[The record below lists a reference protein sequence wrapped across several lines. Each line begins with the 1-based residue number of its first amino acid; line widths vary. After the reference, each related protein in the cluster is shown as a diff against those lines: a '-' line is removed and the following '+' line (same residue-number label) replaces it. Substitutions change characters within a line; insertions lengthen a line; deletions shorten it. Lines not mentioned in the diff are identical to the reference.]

1 MHYLGMRMRGIALVV
16 ISLARLFSST
26 LNASAE
32 PTPSPSP
39 SPSPDY
45 QMLINQY
52 KLDLDRYRNLVQARE
67 KARSQINRTFMLAVN
82 DANHEARMT
91 MKLAKTA
98 AIKNEILSKQKVAVT
113 AASVARDA
121 AIAAL
126 GSLPTPPV
134 KPMKPVEMATLNKM
148 KNKKSSPSPTR

>member
-1 MHYLGMRMRGIALVV
+1 MHHLGMRMRGIALVV
-16 ISLARLFSST
+16 ILLTLLFSST

-32 PTPSPSP
+32 PTPSPSA

>member
-1 MHYLGMRMRGIALVV
+1 MHHLGMRLRGIALVV
-16 ISLARLFSST
+16 ISLTLLFSSSI
-26 LNASAE
+26 NASAE

-39 SPSPDY
+39 DY
-45 QMLINQY
+45 QMLMNQY
-52 KLDLDRYRNLVQARE
+52 RLDLDRYRDLVQARE
-67 KARSQINRTFMLAVN
+67 KARSQINRTFMVAVN

-91 MKLAKTA
+91 MKVAKTA
-98 AIKNEILSKQKVAVT
+98 AIKNEILSKQKIAVT

-126 GSLPTPPV
+126 GALPTPPV
-134 KPMKPVEMATLNKM
+134 KPIKPVEMGTLNKM

>member
-1 MHYLGMRMRGIALVV
+1 MHHLGMRLRGIALVV
-16 ISLARLFSST
+16 ISLTLLFSSSI
-26 LNASAE
+26 NASAE

-39 SPSPDY
+39 DY
-45 QMLINQY
+45 QMLMNQY
-52 KLDLDRYRNLVQARE
+52 RLDLDRYRDLVQARE
-67 KARSQINRTFMLAVN
+67 KARSQINRTFMVAVN
-82 DANHEARMT
+82 DANQEARMT

-98 AIKNEILSKQKVAVT
+98 ATKNEILSKQKIAVT

-126 GSLPTPPV
+126 GALPTPPV
-134 KPMKPVEMATLNKM
+134 KPIKPVEMGTLNKM

>member
-1 MHYLGMRMRGIALVV
+1 MHHLGMRLRGIALVV
-16 ISLARLFSST
+16 ISLTLLFSSSI
-26 LNASAE
+26 NASAE

-39 SPSPDY
+39 SPDY
-45 QMLINQY
+45 QMLMNQY
-52 KLDLDRYRNLVQARE
+52 KLDLNRFRDLVQARE

-82 DANHEARMT
+82 DANQEARMT

-98 AIKNEILSKQKVAVT
+98 AIKNEILSKQKIAVT
-113 AASVARDA
+113 AASIARDA

-126 GSLPTPPV
+126 GALPTPPV
-134 KPMKPVEMATLNKM
+134 KPIKPVEMATLNKM

>member
-1 MHYLGMRMRGIALVV
+1 MRLRGIALVV
-16 ISLARLFSST
+16 ISLTLLFSSS
-26 LNASAE
+26 LSASAE
-32 PTPSPSP
+32 PTPSP

-52 KLDLDRYRNLVQARE
+52 KLDFDQYRALVQARE

-82 DANHEARMT
+82 DANYEARMT
-91 MKLAKTA
+91 MKIAKTA
-98 AIKNEILSKQKVAVT
+98 ATKNEILSKQKI
-113 AASVARDA
+113 ARDA

-126 GSLPTPPV
+126 GALPTPPI
-134 KPMKPVEMATLNKM
+134 KPVKPVEMATLNKM

>member
-1 MHYLGMRMRGIALVV
+1 MHHLGMRLRGIALVV
-16 ISLARLFSST
+16 ISLTLLFSSSI
-26 LNASAE
+26 NASAE

-39 SPSPDY
+39 SPDY
-45 QMLINQY
+45 QMLMNQY
-52 KLDLDRYRNLVQARE
+52 KLDLDRYRDLVQARE
-67 KARSQINRTFMLAVN
+67 KARSQINRIFMLAVN
-82 DANHEARMT
+82 DANLEART
-91 MKLAKTA
+91 AMKLAKTA
-98 AIKNEILSKQKVAVT
+98 ASKNEILSNQKIAVT
-113 AASVARDA
+113 AASVARDE

>member
-1 MHYLGMRMRGIALVV
+1 MHHLGMRRRGIALVV
-16 ISLARLFSST
+16 ISLTLLFSSS

-39 SPSPDY
+39 DY
-45 QMLINQY
+45 QMLMNQY
-52 KLDLDRYRNLVQARE
+52 RLDLDRYRDLVQARE
-67 KARSQINRTFMLAVN
+67 KARSQINRIFMLAVN
-82 DANHEARMT
+82 DANLEART
-91 MKLAKTA
+91 AMKLAKTA
-98 AIKNEILSKQKVAVT
+98 ASKNEILSNQKIAVT

-134 KPMKPVEMATLNKM
+134 KPIKPVEIATLSKM
-148 KNKKSSPSPTR
+148 KGKKSSPSPTK

>member
-1 MHYLGMRMRGIALVV
+1 MHHLGMRLRGIALVV
-16 ISLARLFSST
+16 ISLALLFSST

-39 SPSPDY
+39 SPDY
-45 QMLINQY
+45 QMLMNQY
-52 KLDLDRYRNLVQARE
+52 KLDLDRYRDLVQTRE
-67 KARSQINRTFMLAVN
+67 KARSQINRIFMLAVN
-82 DANHEARMT
+82 DANQEARLT

-98 AIKNEILSKQKVAVT
+98 AIKNEILSKQKIAIT
-113 AASVARDA
+113 AASVARDE

-134 KPMKPVEMATLNKM
+134 KPIKPVEMATLNKM
-148 KNKKSSPSPTR
+148 KNKKSSPSSTR

>member
-1 MHYLGMRMRGIALVV
+1 MTL
-16 ISLARLFSST
+16 LFSSS

-39 SPSPDY
+39 DY
-45 QMLINQY
+45 QMLMNQY
-52 KLDLDRYRNLVQARE
+52 KLDLDRFRTLVQARE

-82 DANHEARMT
+82 DANYEARIT
-91 MKLAKTA
+91 MKIAKTA
-98 AIKNEILSKQKVAVT
+98 AAKNEILSKQKIAIT
-113 AASVARDA
+113 AASVARDS

-126 GSLPTPPV
+126 GALPTPPV
-134 KPMKPVEMATLNKM
+134 KPVKPVEMATLNKM